1 MKIVALAGVYK
12 LPETTALA
20 LPAPGS
26 VTSPEASLP
35 TESFVPQQQ
44 TLPVLQE
51 KPAKPGGES
60 APASPAPGA
69 PDKAAPRRSD
79 DGSEWKISDPKS
91 PDKSKDGPRFPGD
104 GSDDGPG
111 LGGGYFRVA
120 SSPAQGWSKPEY
132 RYVIDDSVD
141 GTDGPSLGGGYFT
154 GPVNLDTQT
163 SAEYCDLTFHDFACA
178 DGSSTSPACPAPAPG
193 STPTP
198 RPVAGLL
205 EYLPEPSG
213 SNSIELKK

>member
-1 MKIVALAGVYK
+1 MKIVAPVGVYK
-12 LPETTALA
+12 LPEITAIA
-20 LPAPGS
+20 GPASSP

-44 TLPVLQE
+44 SLPVVQE
-51 KPAKPGGES
+51 KPAKAAGES
-60 APASPAPGA
+60 APASPAVGA
-69 PDKAAPRRSD
+69 PDKAAPPQSD
-79 DGSEWKISDPKS
+79 DCSEWKISDPKS

-104 GSDDGPG
+104 GGDDGPG

-120 SSPAQGWSKPEY
+120 SSPAQGWSKPQY
-132 RYVIDDSVD
+132 RYIIDDSVD

-163 SAEYCDLTFHDFACA
+163 SAEYCDLAFHDFAWA
-178 DGSSTSPACPAPAPG
+178 DGSSTSPACPAPG
-193 STPTP
+193 STSTT

-213 SNSIELKK
+213 SISVEVKK